1 MADLKLTRAE
11 ISKVQNL
18 MEFFAKNT
26 EQIARSLEKLDLDP
40 ETASGQIES
49 GIDEFY
55 RLYSGEVSKQDITAR
70 IQETTADMTPLQEYA
85 YLANIVTAISHIG
98 GKMYNDENWDKCL
111 EDHRY
116 ILAAIDMGMIEEDNL
131 NVKEALEEMRELV
144 SENIDA
150 FAVLFVDNPDL
161 AELQNACL
169 TEDTAQVQAI
179 AYNTRK
185 AAVCMAS
192 AIFVLQE
199 RGELPSLA
207 DTHYPPEAMGVLAAS
222 MLEIDAAQKTGSV
235 DTAKKVFSKAAKAA
249 VTLLVAM
256 PGVVLGMS
264 LFTLIA
270 FMTNLSSVWMIV
282 SGVAIGLNLKAH
294 YDVLKEK
301 LNPVFCFGE
310 RILDTTLGAV
320 KPLYAKLS
328 SWIHNT
334 VAPNAAPIW
343 GKCCEFTRNK
353 VLIPAVAFILKTKN
367 FAVKTANLIANKA
380 VCTVEKVMTAAENI
394 VQAAQ
399 NRAEENS
406 REVNTVEVSVDA
418 SEQEETVQAA
428 AEYVESEEV

>member
-11 ISKVQNL
+11 ISKVQAL
-18 MEFFAKNT
+18 MELFAKNT

-40 ETASGQIES
+40 KTVSGQIET

-55 RLYSGEVSKQDITAR
+55 RLYSGEVSKQEITAR
-70 IQETTADMTPLQEYA
+70 IQKTTAGMTPLQEYA

-98 GKMYNDENWDKCL
+98 GKMYNDESWDKCL

-116 ILAAIDMGMIEEDNL
+116 ILAAINMIEEDNL

-207 DTHYPPEAMGVLAAS
+207 ETHYPPEAMGVLAAS

-235 DTAKKVFSKAAKAA
+235 DTAKRVFSKAAQAA

-294 YDVLKEK
+294 YEVLKEK

-328 SWIHNT
+328 NWIHNT
-334 VAPNAAPIW
+334 VSPNAAPIW

-367 FAVKTANLIANKA
+367 FAVKTASLIANKA
-380 VCTVEKVMTAAENI
+380 VCAVEKVMTAAENI

-406 REVNTVEVSVDA
+406 KEVNAVEVSVDA
-418 SEQEETVQAA
+418 SEPEETVQAA